1 METKQIIDLVNNDLS
16 IKESIGTRKEKT
28 IHQFLKYFISN
39 DSKNHE
45 VHIDKNIVDV
55 LIDNHIYEIQT
66 KGFNN
71 LRIKLEKLLPN
82 YLITI
87 VYPVVYTKLIYKVD
101 ENGEVVDIRKSPKK
115 THPLSIGEEL
125 YKIKSFLK
133 HPNLSFKIVVF
144 DVEEYDTTRVNRRKQ
159 TRLSKIDQYPK
170 KILSIYD
177 INNVLDWQ
185 QLIPDMKD
193 FSTKDFMKET
203 KLSLKK
209 TSHALNVLRY
219 LEVIW
224 VTNKKGN
231 AFIHNIKK

>member
-1 METKQIIDLVNNDLS
+1 M
-16 IKESIGTRKEKT
+16 
-28 IHQFLKYFISN
+28 
-39 DSKNHE
+39 
-45 VHIDKNIVDV
+45 
-55 LIDNHIYEIQT
+55 
-66 KGFNN
+66 
-71 LRIKLEKLLPN
+71 
-82 YLITI
+82 
-87 VYPVVYTKLIYKVD
+87 
-101 ENGEVVDIRKSPKK
+101 VDIRKSPKK

-144 DVEEYDTTRVNRRKQ
+144 DAEEYDTTRVNRRKQ

-209 TSHALNVLRY
+209 ASHALNVLRY